1 MERLTFESKPVV
13 MPFGNKVIV
22 PIGTTENITLN
33 EEGVEVKTYVADV
46 VYLVDKPVTRQ
57 NIIQTAID
65 AEFTA
70 EKQKYVMVNMA
81 KKSDALVKRYNEFI
95 EKVTDEVEQEG
106 YTD

>member
-1 MERLTFESKPVV
+1 MERLAFESKPIV

-22 PIGTTENITLN
+22 PIGTTENIVLN
-33 EEGVEVKTYVADV
+33 ENGEEVKIYEADV

-70 EKQKYVMVNMA
+70 DEQKYVMVNMI
-81 KKSDALVKRYNEFI
+81 KKSDALVKRYNDFI
-95 EKVTDEVEQEG
+95 ERVTEEVEHDG